1 MPGPGSLGGD
11 FGSGRRILSFLR
23 IPDLFLRGAV
33 LCTDGEGAVEGGA
46 ACRLYARIAELCVRL
61 WRFPVGEDRSGGGIP
76 VPDGVR
82 PGRSSGGTALW
93 SGADEACVS
102 DKKASQGSSFD
113 PCEAFRAVVSSSFCR
128 STGNEP
134 WLSTGKSR
142 PCMGLRPGR
151 RCSRPAW
158 GSASSVGRP
167 DCPGEAGRPPRPDA
181 SASDIH

>member
-1 MPGPGSLGGD
+1 MVRMRGGEKLCVCRAHFAGARSLGGD

-113 PCEAFRAVVSSSFCR
+113 PCRGFSCGSQLLFLSEHGKRAVAQYR
-128 STGNEP
+128 
-134 WLSTGKSR
+134 
-142 PCMGLRPGR
+142 
-151 RCSRPAW
+151 
-158 GSASSVGRP
+158 
-167 DCPGEAGRPPRPDA
+167 
-181 SASDIH
+181 